1 MLGFK
6 NIFHRTTPKKEPPS
20 VALVPAR
27 FFQVFREHGVEAAQ
41 IPRLLPQLRLDD
53 LKSGDALLAVLDHD
67 LLEQTAKLF
76 GVRIE
81 WLEGVDDVIYDYH
94 SCYKQP
100 EIFFETLATLRWDYL
115 HFPVRAIASDIKLDY
130 KSGRRQP
137 IALVFLDEIAQI
149 GDETIYRYR
158 VESGE
163 WDWGHSP
170 CRLQLKAMARLA
182 FKKLG
187 IVIPI
192 LKVER
197 DVLEAICENKM
208 IPAAHLNGC
217 LCSDP
222 SLEDFGLTSQESG
235 VAKETEEM
243 PAVMQFIQDYDL
255 EKIADKYLHAVESD
269 NQKSDIPQPD
279 KQKSEKAKRAANAK
293 NEESNKLKQAFLD
306 QYATRI
312 EAKEIGQAEAA
323 RAFYDKLDETQM
335 RLLCRSAKDFDN
347 STPDE
352 LRTRAT
358 RTLTDRYRKSKNA

>member
-6 NIFHRTTPKKEPPS
+6 NLFQRFTKKEEPPS
-20 VALVPAR
+20 VALVPTR
-27 FFQVFREHGVEAAQ
+27 FFQVFREHGIEAAQ
-41 IPRLLPQLRLDD
+41 IPRLIPKLRLDD
-53 LKSGDALLAVLDHD
+53 LKSDDALLAVLDHD
-67 LLEQTAKLF
+67 LLAQTAKLF

-81 WLEGVDDVIYDYH
+81 WLEGVDDVIYEYH

-100 EIFFETLATLRWDYL
+100 EIFFETLAVLRWDYL
-115 HFPVRAIASDIKLDY
+115 RFPVRAITSDIKLDY

-192 LKVER
+192 FKVER
-197 DVLEAICENKM
+197 DVLEAICENRM
-208 IPAAHLNGC
+208 IPAAYLNGC

-243 PAVMQFIQDYDL
+243 PSVMQFIQDYDL
-255 EKIADKYLHAVESD
+255 ENIANKYLHPVEDD
-269 NQKSDIPQPD
+269 NQKSDTPQPD
-279 KQKSEKAKRAANAK
+279 KQKSEHARRAAEAK
-293 NEESNKLKQAFLD
+293 NEESNKLKQAFFD
-306 QYATRI
+306 QYAAKI

-323 RAFYDKLDETQM
+323 REFYDSLDETQM
-335 RLLCRSAKDFDN
+335 RLLCRSSKDYEN

-352 LRTRAT
+352 LRSSRSHAG
-358 RTLTDRYRKSKNA
+358 